1 MTGGPTDD
9 ELLFLLTQISHALEA
24 EVAITTRINES
35 KIDRSASTLTVYLDF
50 IGPLQG
56 MLGSRDIKI
65 DFTLNEELVFPL
77 SRRDI
82 IARFSD
88 CEPLSRQ
95 LNVYSLEEI
104 LTEKLCA
111 LIGRTEPRDLYD
123 AHFLLGLGG
132 LDYQSIPQAFKT
144 KASRKGVDPGRLYGV
159 LQEREATI
167 SRLWDN
173 RLALQ
178 VDSLPPV
185 ERVLRE
191 TRQTLRKFRLV

>member
-1 MTGGPTDD
+1 MITQGEISRTASRTHKQDRVIEKDYVITWLLLGIADSPLAGVLAFKGGT
-9 ELLFLLTQISHALEA
+9 ALKKMYFTNYRFSE
-24 EVAITTRINES
+24 
-35 KIDRSASTLTVYLDF
+35 DLDF

-56 MLGSRDIKI
+56 MLGGRDIKI
-65 DFTLNEELVFPL
+65 DFTLNEELVLPL

-82 IARFSD
+82 LARFSD

-132 LDYQSIPQAFKT
+132 LDY
-144 KASRKGVDPGRLYGV
+144 
-159 LQEREATI
+159 
-167 SRLWDN
+167 
-173 RLALQ
+173 
-178 VDSLPPV
+178 
-185 ERVLRE
+185 
-191 TRQTLRKFRLV
+191 